1 MKLIVEEKE
10 TSCAKKEQ
18 TFNYLHPHKP
28 LQMSRWHQ
36 SSVKICLQICV
47 TQAISGTL
55 HAAINPQPH
64 SYNVNI
70 LHVTFYKH
78 IEMDKTQSSKS
89 FVGKYSNI

>member
-1 MKLIVEEKE
+1 
-10 TSCAKKEQ
+10 
-18 TFNYLHPHKP
+18 
-28 LQMSRWHQ
+28 MSRWHQ

-70 LHVTFYKH
+70 LHVTFYQH
-78 IEMDKTQSSKS
+78 IEMDKTQS
-89 FVGKYSNI
+89 